1 MMRRA
6 HAELGADT
14 ARGRVS
20 NGLQIQARKC
30 KLGPV
35 SNIRTTL
42 LALALTG
49 AVMSCGD
56 HDSILNQIDQH
67 NNGYGHDDDAE
78 TTTGSTSGSPWQE
91 TTGADMGATGSSSTD
106 TPGNG
111 DEPFAFELHANT
123 DMLAQAGSIVLSVE
137 VHGDSPASSMDLFV
151 SNDDGP
157 VQKITWPIG
166 QETLEYIV
174 DGPHHN
180 GTKEFRLIAQTGE
193 PPAIDAVTV
202 EVQLPPSGT
211 LSSKFVGEPG
221 SVAKAV
227 LVEPGI
233 VGFGDRVYVVMNN
246 ADGLVELGE
255 RTLSGHVQLR
265 PLVEEQPLEITSAT
279 MLADRSIVF
288 VGSVGKDSEVR
299 LYREVGGSWQ
309 RYWVRTFEDTVLH
322 DSAAVGDDIV
332 VAGEKLREDGVD
344 AVAWVLTASGG
355 TVKTDTL
362 HAVDENDFRLDS
374 AILGLASDA
383 NTVVFM
389 GYVDLRID
397 DMSHLRRSELF
408 TFNEELVAVGVPSS
422 NLNVLEESEF
432 FAGLL
437 REDGSLLALSRT
449 TQVDDE
455 DADPQAFLETFTP
468 TLERVTSQE
477 LVGEPRSLAA
487 GRSLVTGG
495 LLNHRMF
502 VEQVGGW
509 TFVDVEALGRAA
521 DVAVDRLGYIHVGG
535 RIAVGGHK
543 YPVLLTFHP

>member
-1 MMRRA
+1 MRQQVK
-6 HAELGADT
+6 LSDQMYSIVGND
-14 ARGRVS
+14 
-20 NGLQIQARKC
+20 LQIQARKC

-49 AVMSCGD
+49 AVTSCGD
-56 HDSILNQIDQH
+56 HDSILNQIHQH

-91 TTGADMGATGSSSTD
+91 TTGADMGATGSSSTG
-106 TPGNG
+106 TPGDG

-123 DMLAQAGSIVLSVE
+123 DKLAQAGSIVLSVE

-265 PLVEEQPLEITSAT
+265 PLVEEHPLDITSAT

-332 VAGEKLREDGVD
+332 VAGEKLREGGVD

-355 TVKTDTL
+355 TVKTDTYY
-362 HAVDENDFRLDS
+362 AVDFVDEDPLDS
-374 AILGLASDA
+374 SIQGVAVGMGG
-383 NTVVFM
+383 VVYA
-389 GYVDLRID
+389 GYVAAKNND
-397 DMSHLRRSELF
+397 DQHLPRAQLF
-408 TFNEELVAVGVPSS
+408 TFTQTLELVEISTDS
-422 NLNVLEESEF
+422 FEESTF
-432 FAGLL
+432 VGGLFRLNSDFAAIGRGTVSNDSNGFLRIFSDGLVPAGWQYVDGDVVAFAGHKSG
-437 REDGSLLALSRT
+437 DI
-449 TQVDDE
+449 V
-455 DADPQAFLETFTP
+455 
-468 TLERVTSQE
+468 
-477 LVGEPRSLAA
+477 
-487 GRSLVTGG
+487 GG
-495 LLNHRMF
+495 LRNNHLF
-502 VEQVGGW
+502 IEK
-509 TFVDVEALGRAA
+509 LGRWAYI
-521 DVAVDRLGYIHVGG
+521 DGGMGEFHKLAVDRFG
-535 RIAVGGHK
+535 RVHAVGELSMNEHSHAL
-543 YPVLLTFHP
+543 LLTLNP

>member
-1 MMRRA
+1 MRQQVK
-6 HAELGADT
+6 LSDQMYSIVGND
-14 ARGRVS
+14 
-20 NGLQIQARKC
+20 LQIQARKC

-56 HDSILNQIDQH
+56 HDSILNQIHQH

-91 TTGADMGATGSSSTD
+91 TTGADMGASGSSSTGMS
-106 TPGNG
+106 GNG
-111 DEPFAFELHANT
+111 DEPFSFEIHANT

-166 QETLEYIV
+166 QESLEYIV

-211 LSSKFVGEPG
+211 LSSKFVGAPG

-255 RTLSGHVQLR
+255 RTPSGHVQLR

-344 AVAWVLTASGG
+344 AVAWQLTASGG

-362 HAVDENDFRLDS
+362 SAVTPDDFLLDS
-374 AILGLASDA
+374 SILAVAVEGE
-383 NTVVFM
+383 
-389 GYVDLRID
+389 R
-397 DMSHLRRSELF
+397 
-408 TFNEELVAVGVPSS
+408 AVGVGYVAQVNGDEHPHKAKLFSFIEDLAVVDHP
-422 NLNVLEESEF
+422 LNSWKDESEF
-432 FAGLL
+432 VAGTF
-437 REDGSLLALSRT
+437 RAGGSF
-449 TQVDDE
+449 V
-455 DADPQAFLETFTP
+455 
-468 TLERVTSQE
+468 
-477 LVGEPRSLAA
+477 AA
-487 GRSLVTGG
+487 GWANELPNNNRHGVVAMLSDTLGPLSMKLLDANLTVLQEHQTSLVVGG
-495 LLNHRMF
+495 L
-502 VEQVGGW
+502 VENQLL
-509 TFVDVEALGRAA
+509 VEKLGHWAYMEQ
-521 DVAVDRLGYIHVGG
+521 DIGELHGVAVDQFGYIH
-535 RIAVGGHK
+535 AVGALSVNDQPHAF
-543 YPVLLTFHP
+543 LLTLNP